1 MGRPR
6 KRPASQGRPAEDEI
20 RNQEVL
26 RADRELA
33 AYFKGRRTE
42 REARAALKI
51 IKAFVRDRERAD
63 PATRRPL
70 PIVGAAKE
78 STVARR
84 VRGVGPTAAPAHPQ
98 VGPDSPGSASG
109 AAPPGPDDGSPTKT
123 RNSAMSV
130 FTNPASGAAEH
141 ATAYVAAVLDL
152 VGDRD
157 PLAVMRETIEV
168 LPQAI
173 AGLSLPQLRQPE
185 QPGKWSIAQVLQHLA
200 DSELV
205 GAWRFRLIL
214 AQDRPQLTGYDQ
226 DQWADSPALRRCR
239 SRRGAR
245 AVHGGPPRQPP
256 PAGARDAGRSDS
268 ASASTPNAATKAWAT
283 SAASTPAT
291 ICSIAARSN
300 ASAPRSDARAQPTL
314 DYRLPTL
321 HLDILCEP
329 LYASPRM
336 STKDRLELLQGTL
349 DLLILR
355 TLEAGPAHGHAIAKA
370 IEQSSDEVLRVEQG
384 SLYPALHRLIKRKW
398 IGFDEGTSENNRRAK
413 FYRLTAKGRKQLAIE
428 TSNWDRLALAIGRV
442 SEARMTKHPL
452 SDLDG
457 EIRDHIE
464 RETDDNIARGMPP
477 RDARHAAL
485 RKFGSVTLAQEDAR
499 AVWIP
504 VWLDQLRQ
512 DLRYGIRMLGRNPGF
527 TTVAVAT
534 LALGIGL
541 TTAVFSVMNAV
552 LIRPLPYADG
562 ERIVLVRETLRQP
575 GNASVG
581 HFHDWTE
588 HSTVFDHTAA
598 GQGVTYNLADAGD
611 PERIRGMRVTPG
623 YFEVAHMPPALGRY
637 FTASDVDF
645 GGRVV
650 VLSHSLW
657 QARFGGDRAII
668 GRSIRLGDESHTV
681 IGVAPAAYA
690 LTDPTRAGVTGGFS
704 SQLWT
709 PLMFTPEQRA
719 NFGNHYLGVLAKLK
733 PGVTLARAQEDLE
746 RVTRG
751 IAERHPEE
759 MASRGVLVQSLEEQL
774 VGSGRGPL
782 FVLMTGVAFVLF
794 IGCVN
799 IASLLTA
806 RATARRREI
815 AIRAS
820 VGGGQTRIV
829 RQLLTESV
837 VLALAGGARCLDR
850 RPSRHRLSGPE
861 RAAQPATAERCGTA
875 ARSACLCVRGH
886 RPRGDWIRPG
896 AGDPCG
902 AGRPRRLA
910 ARRGPN
916 RIDRLWPRPSADAYG
931 CRRDGDDRRAADR
944 HGAARPQ
951 RRQASSG
958 AARVQCSRRHH
969 GSSRAACGPLRKR
982 RAGVRT
988 PTGASSRHCAAQTA

>member
-1 MGRPR
+1 
-6 KRPASQGRPAEDEI
+6 
-20 RNQEVL
+20 
-26 RADRELA
+26 
-33 AYFKGRRTE
+33 
-42 REARAALKI
+42 
-51 IKAFVRDRERAD
+51 
-63 PATRRPL
+63 
-70 PIVGAAKE
+70 
-78 STVARR
+78 
-84 VRGVGPTAAPAHPQ
+84 
-98 VGPDSPGSASG
+98 
-109 AAPPGPDDGSPTKT
+109 
-123 RNSAMSV
+123 
-130 FTNPASGAAEH
+130 
-141 ATAYVAAVLDL
+141 
-152 VGDRD
+152 
-157 PLAVMRETIEV
+157 
-168 LPQAI
+168 
-173 AGLSLPQLRQPE
+173 
-185 QPGKWSIAQVLQHLA
+185 
-200 DSELV
+200 
-205 GAWRFRLIL
+205 
-214 AQDRPQLTGYDQ
+214 
-226 DQWADSPALRRCR
+226 
-239 SRRGAR
+239 
-245 AVHGGPPRQPP
+245 
-256 PAGARDAGRSDS
+256 
-268 ASASTPNAATKAWAT
+268 
-283 SAASTPAT
+283 
-291 ICSIAARSN
+291 
-300 ASAPRSDARAQPTL
+300 
-314 DYRLPTL
+314 
-321 HLDILCEP
+321 
-329 LYASPRM
+329 
-336 STKDRLELLQGTL
+336 
-349 DLLILR
+349 
-355 TLEAGPAHGHAIAKA
+355 
-370 IEQSSDEVLRVEQG
+370 
-384 SLYPALHRLIKRKW
+384 
-398 IGFDEGTSENNRRAK
+398 
-413 FYRLTAKGRKQLAIE
+413 
-428 TSNWDRLALAIGRV
+428 
-442 SEARMTKHPL
+442 MTKHPL

-464 RETDDNIARGMPP
+464 RETADSIARGMPP

-485 RKFGSVTLAQEDAR
+485 RKFGSVARAQEDAR

-541 TTAVFSVMNAV
+541 TTAVFSVLNAV

-637 FTASDVDF
+637 FTASDVDL

-733 PGVTLARAQEDLE
+733 PGVALARAQEDLE
-746 RVTRG
+746 RVTLG

-774 VGSGRGPL
+774 VGGGRGPL

-799 IASLLTA
+799 IAGLLTA

-837 VLALAGGARCLDR
+837 VLALAGGAGALIVARLGIDYLVQNG
-850 RPSRHRLSGPE
+850 PLSLPRLSDAGLQLEVLAFAFAVTVLVAIGFGLAPAIHAARADLVGSLRDGGRTASIGSGRNRLRTPMVVVETAMAVVLLIGTGLLVRSADKLRQVPLGFNAHAVITARLALPAVRYESDAQAADAYRRILAPLRGTNGVKFAAAASGIPLVGSMTDSSTIPE
-861 RAAQPATAERCGTA
+861 RSDIPRRAGPSPVIRLITDDYFEAIGMTMAMGRSLREADVAA
-875 ARSACLCVRGH
+875 SAPPVVV
-886 RPRGDWIRPG
+886 INE
-896 AGDPCG
+896 
-902 AGRPRRLA
+902 RLA
-910 ARRGPN
+910 AA
-916 RIDRLWPRPSADAYG
+916 LWPGERAVGKRLSTWYGTEPFWREVIGVVRDVRSAGQENPAPMELFIPYTQAPDGAWSNFQRSMALVVHVSENWPETYVPAMRMAVRDVDPSIPLYEVRTLEGVVVAVTATRRFYMRLVLLLAATGLALAMLGLYGVIAYFVAQRTPEIGLRLAVGADRWEVVRMVIGQALRVASIGVAIGVPAALVLTGVMRTLLYEVEPTDPATFAAVTLLVLLTSVAAALIPSA
-931 CRRDGDDRRAADR
+931 R
-944 HGAARPQ
+944 
-951 RRQASSG
+951 
-958 AARVQCSRRHH
+958 AARVDPLVALRHE
-969 GSSRAACGPLRKR
+969 
-982 RAGVRT
+982 
-988 PTGASSRHCAAQTA
+988 